1 MVYGG
6 KRRTIHGRRSSHVA
20 SLIGLTEAVP
30 GIFTIYLGAHL
41 IKLSEELRGDMPES
55 LSSKDGRISPFYY
68 ELEPSLVSQ
77 RALPPIPKDIGRIY
91 DPVTMDKGYK
101 WSSREPQ
108 HGCPY
113 YDRSITIFDSWKEKI
128 MIIGLCRCPPNT
140 QLSCYREKCER
151 RFVKPY
157 YFLPLTEQ
165 LGFVSLT
172 LLQTTHGINIC

>member
-1 MVYGG
+1 MHPSFLRHWGILFIIAGFAIIVISIYVSY
-6 KRRTIHGRRSSHVA
+6 IF

-91 DPVTMDKGYK
+91 DPVTMDK
-101 WSSREPQ
+101 
-108 HGCPY
+108 
-113 YDRSITIFDSWKEKI
+113 
-128 MIIGLCRCPPNT
+128 
-140 QLSCYREKCER
+140 
-151 RFVKPY
+151 V
-157 YFLPLTEQ
+157 
-165 LGFVSLT
+165 
-172 LLQTTHGINIC
+172 